1 MEEEQWEDIS
11 SRGED
16 DTGSEAKEAHH
27 TLRRKTSIPG
37 RTNQSPRKNRRGF
50 WLGRKTKLMG
60 EASKKQNTKQRGVEP
75 RSMETLTPREI
86 GLNELEGEGSN
97 QDLGQQE
104 PRMDH
109 RATSGATSTSGSN
122 RAHSPNKS

>member
-1 MEEEQWEDIS
+1 
-11 SRGED
+11 
-16 DTGSEAKEAHH
+16 
-27 TLRRKTSIPG
+27 
-37 RTNQSPRKNRRGF
+37 
-50 WLGRKTKLMG
+50 MG

-86 GLNELEGEGSN
+86 GLNGLEGEGSN

-104 PRMDH
+104 ARMDH